1 MHLEPSEQQ
10 SMIRNMVRE
19 FSEQQLGPKAEHTD
33 KTKEFP
39 QDIITSMAGL
49 GLLGITIPTEYGGAG
64 LDTITYSLVI
74 EELSR
79 RCASTGAITNVHN
92 ALVCYPVSKYG
103 TDNQKK
109 KYLSELATGTILG
122 AFAATEAHAG
132 SDLSHIQTTAKK
144 TKDGYTLNGT
154 KTFVTNGPQ
163 AGLILTLAKTDED
176 SFSIF
181 LLAPHMKGITVGEQN
196 EKLGLNGAHICSIQ
210 LKDVNVSEEQLLG
223 EEGKGLAIALDA
235 INLGRIGI
243 AAQCV
248 GIADQALEES
258 ITYSQER
265 VQFNRP
271 LSSFQAIQ
279 NKLADMETHLQAARQ
294 LTYSAAY
301 QHDKGADIKKA
312 AAAAKLFA
320 SSMCVE
326 AALDAVQIHGGYGYT
341 KEYIVERLYRDSK
354 LTEIY
359 EGTSD
364 MQRLTIAKELLK

>member
-1 MHLEPSEQQ
+1 MQLEPTEQQ
-10 SMIRNMVRE
+10 TMIRNMVRD
-19 FSEQQLGPKAEHTD
+19 FSEQQLGPTAEHTD

-39 QDIITSMAGL
+39 KDIITSMAGL
-49 GLLGITIPTEYGGAG
+49 GLLGITIPTDYGGAG
-64 LDTITYSLVI
+64 LDIITYTLVI

-92 ALVCYPVSKYG
+92 ALVCYPLAKYG
-103 TDNQKK
+103 SEEQKK
-109 KYLSELATGTILG
+109 LYLPKLASGQILG

-132 SDLSHIQTTAKK
+132 SDLTHIQTTAKQ
-144 TKDGYTLNGT
+144 TKDGYVLNGT

-163 AGLILTLAKTDED
+163 AGLILTLAKTED
-176 SFSIF
+176 DTIAAF
-181 LLAPHMKGITVGEQN
+181 LLTPDMKGVKVGEQN
-196 EKLGLNGAHICSIQ
+196 DKLGLNGAHICSIQ
-210 LKDVNVSEEQLLG
+210 LKDVFVSADQLLG
-223 EEGKGLAIALDA
+223 EKNKGLAIALDA

-271 LSSFQAIQ
+271 LSAFQAIQ
-279 NKLADMETHLQAARQ
+279 NKLADMETNLQAARQ
-294 LTYSAAY
+294 LTYHAAY
-301 QHDKGADIKKA
+301 QADKKRDIKKA
-312 AAAAKLFA
+312 AATAKLFA